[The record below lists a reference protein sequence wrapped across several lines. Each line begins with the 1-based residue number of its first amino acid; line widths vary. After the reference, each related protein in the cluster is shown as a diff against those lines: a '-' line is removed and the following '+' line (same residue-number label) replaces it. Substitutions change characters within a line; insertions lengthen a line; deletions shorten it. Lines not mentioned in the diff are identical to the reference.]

1 MALRRWFVRRYL
13 TADPR
18 ALGAGRIAL
27 AVVLLLDL
35 GRRAR
40 DLETWYTNDGL
51 LPNHTVLWRPPFDH
65 TLSLFFTAS
74 LPSEAAV
81 GFVLCGIAYTLL
93 LLGFRTRLSQVMS
106 LIAVLSLHGRCE
118 FVQNGGDAVLGE
130 LALWSCFLPTGRRF
144 SIDAVRAAREAG
156 AESAPDKPVVELG
169 VLVLTLQLAVIY
181 AFNALQKTGKTWHE
195 GSVVHYML
203 YQAGND
209 TWLAVALRNH
219 FTLLHSK
226 IFTYTAWA
234 IEGTLPWLI
243 LSPFWRRYTR
253 RAAICL
259 VIALHAGF
267 ATFLNLGIFV
277 PAMIAYAPNLLV
289 ASDCDALER
298 ALVRLGNAAARSWRA
313 PALVHAGFEW
323 LVARA
328 TPPRVARSDGRSS
341 GSLRPEYAQGLL
353 AVIAAC
359 ATSQLIVENGG
370 LTNVKPEWQPKWMHA
385 TAAYLQAYQ
394 GWSMYAPDPP
404 FGDLNLVVDAIT
416 RDGRHVD
423 PFNEVASPGNRHPG
437 RQIPPRLGQDVLY
450 FAYVLRMPWTPDY
463 WQAFEDWVLAYPKR
477 TGRDENTIV
486 SFEALLVEQDSP
498 PPGEHRSR
506 NLRTRSVFKY
516 PHQQ

>member
-1 MALRRWFVRRYL
+1 MALRRWFARRYL

-18 ALGAGRIAL
+18 ALGAGRVAL

-40 DLETWYTNDGL
+40 DLETWYSNDGL

-74 LPSEAAV
+74 LTSEAAI
-81 GFVLCGIAYTLL
+81 GFVLCGIAYAMLL
-93 LLGFRTRLSQVMS
+93 VGFRTRLAQVLS

-144 SIDAVRAAREAG
+144 SLDAVRASRQAG
-156 AESAPDKPVVELG
+156 PEWSPKKPVVELG
-169 VLVLTLQLAVIY
+169 VLVLTLQLTVIY

-195 GSVVHYML
+195 GAVVHYML

-209 TWLAVALRNH
+209 TWLAVAIRNH
-219 FTLLHSK
+219 FTPLYSK

-234 IEGTLPWLI
+234 IEGVLPWLI
-243 LSPFWRRYTR
+243 LSPFARRHAR
-253 RAAICL
+253 RAAIFL
-259 VIALHAGF
+259 VFALHGGF

-277 PAMIAYAPNLLV
+277 PAMLAYTPNLLV
-289 ASDCDALER
+289 ASDCDLLER
-298 ALVRLGNAAARSWRA
+298 ALVRLGTLASNWARA
-313 PALVHAGFEW
+313 PAAVHAVFEW

-328 TPPRVARSDGRSS
+328 ASPRQETGDGRSS
-341 GSLRPEYAQGLL
+341 VLRPEYAQGLL
-353 AVIAAC
+353 AVIATC
-359 ATSQLIVENGG
+359 ATSQLIVENSA
-370 LTNVKPEWQPKWMHA
+370 LTQVKPEWQPKWMHA

-404 FGDLNLVVDAIT
+404 FGDLNLVVDAVT
-416 RDGRHVD
+416 TDGRHVD
-423 PFNEVASPGNRHPG
+423 PFNAAASPANPNPG
-437 RQIPPRLGQDVLY
+437 RTIPPRLGQDVLY

-463 WQAFEDWVLAYPKR
+463 WQAFEEWVLLYPKR
-477 TGRDENTIV
+477 TGRVRDTIV
-486 SFEALLVEQDSP
+486 SFEAVLVEQDSP
-498 PPGEHRSR
+498 PPGEHEPR
-506 NLRTRSVFKY
+506 NLRSRSIFKY
-516 PHQQ
+516 PHHP